1 MTDTANQ
8 PYEQPAPIDE
18 PLPDNAPPEKKR
30 ARRTELER
38 LELRYQSKQNV
49 VETGR
54 ARVKAREDD
63 RDLAMRELRVAEQ
76 ELDLIGR
83 MIELAKAQQELTQ

>member
-1 MTDTANQ
+1 M
-8 PYEQPAPIDE
+8 
-18 PLPDNAPPEKKR
+18 
-30 ARRTELER
+30 
-38 LELRYQSKQNV
+38 